1 MEALIQ
7 SYAEGYNKL
16 VQAIEG
22 VTEQEL
28 LFKPAPEKWSI
39 KEVVIH
45 VCDAEMV
52 AVDRMK
58 RAISEPN
65 PLVFKFDPDAWAA
78 RMDYQSLDM
87 QLHLTLFQALR
98 ASMASILA
106 ALQPEDWARTAVHNV
121 AGKQTLEDI
130 VRMFDRHV
138 DIHIRQIERN
148 KQAYAAHAAHAG

>member
-1 MEALIQ
+1 METLVQ

-22 VTEQEL
+22 VTDEEL

-52 AVDRMK
+52 GVDRMK
-58 RAISEPN
+58 RTLSEPN
-65 PLVFKFDPDAWAA
+65 PLLFKFDPDAWAS

-87 QLHLTLFQALR
+87 QLYLTLFQALR
-98 ASMASILA
+98 ASMVSVLT
-106 ALQPEDWARTAVHNV
+106 ALKPEDWERTAVHNV
-121 AGKQTLEDI
+121 TGKHTLEDI

-138 DIHIRQIERN
+138 DTHIRQIERN
-148 KQAYAAHAAHAG
+148 KQAYAAVVR